1 LLINEASVRRLCF
14 LLSSPS
20 DQNGFVGELKNF
32 VGTVI
37 REASSRTRERGQ
49 LRQDERHLMPDTW
62 PAIRRRRRGRRE
74 SPGLDRLP

>member
-1 LLINEASVRRLCF
+1 LINEASVRRLCF

-49 LRQDERHLMPDTW
+49 LRQDERYLMPDTW
-62 PAIRRRRRGRRE
+62 PAIGGVGARRG